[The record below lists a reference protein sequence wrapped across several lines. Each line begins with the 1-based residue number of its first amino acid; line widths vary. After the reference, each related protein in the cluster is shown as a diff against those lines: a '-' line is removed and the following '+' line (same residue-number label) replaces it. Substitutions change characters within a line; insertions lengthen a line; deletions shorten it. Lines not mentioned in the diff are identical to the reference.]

1 MPTALVLLTCLHS
14 TLGTTFFRCKHC
26 TDDSSLASYL
36 SLWPS
41 MLLFLSLEATTLP
54 LLHVIIL
61 LPELASISGLLPSSL
76 L

>member
-1 MPTALVLLTCLHS
+1 MQ
-14 TLGTTFFRCKHC
+14 HC
-26 TDDSSLASYL
+26 ADSSLTSYL

-61 LPELASISGLLPSSL
+61 LPEVGLNFWTSSFFFAVTAVH
-76 L
+76 